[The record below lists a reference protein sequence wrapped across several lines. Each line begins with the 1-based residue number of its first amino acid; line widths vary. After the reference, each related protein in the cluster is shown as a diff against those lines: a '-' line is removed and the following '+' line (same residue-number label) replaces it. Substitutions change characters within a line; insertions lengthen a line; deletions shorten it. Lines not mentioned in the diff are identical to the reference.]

1 MKRWYRL
8 LFTATF
14 VLIGCDRTER
24 NLNPTETQTATVPEE
39 TAPEL
44 AAPKLTAP
52 EEIVQQTITFGVVP
66 QFGTKHFAEVWEP
79 LIKRLQIDTGLSIRL
94 IPSSSIPTFEADFAE
109 GRFDFAYMNPYH
121 YLCAKRDQGYK
132 PLIRDQSKQLKG
144 ILVVRADSEIQS
156 VKDLEG
162 KTIAFPAPN
171 ALGASLYMR
180 ALLSRDHQIEFTPR
194 YVNSHDSVY
203 LNVTTQSSVAGGG
216 VKRTLV
222 SQSTKIQSQLRIIY
236 ETPGVAPHPIAYH
249 PRVSDEIVQRILQA
263 WIALNDTYDGQELLK
278 QVPMVDPGRAFN
290 EDYLP
295 LEKLALEDFYV
306 TPVQEEEDK

>member
-44 AAPKLTAP
+44 TAPELTAP

-144 ILVVRADSEIQS
+144 IL
-156 VKDLEG
+156 
-162 KTIAFPAPN
+162 
-171 ALGASLYMR
+171 
-180 ALLSRDHQIEFTPR
+180 
-194 YVNSHDSVY
+194 
-203 LNVTTQSSVAGGG
+203 
-216 VKRTLV
+216 
-222 SQSTKIQSQLRIIY
+222 
-236 ETPGVAPHPIAYH
+236 
-249 PRVSDEIVQRILQA
+249 
-263 WIALNDTYDGQELLK
+263 ND
-278 QVPMVDPGRAFN
+278 A
-290 EDYLP
+290 
-295 LEKLALEDFYV
+295 
-306 TPVQEEEDK
+306 